1 MASEQRTI
9 GGEATPGNGQDE
21 PEAPAPGEADGAPP
35 AAPRA
40 PAPTP
45 AAAAA
50 PARAPAIPAQRA
62 GVAPPYAPT
71 PRIGIPTQ
79 AVPSSAPAPGR
90 APEEAGE
97 GRASDSSP
105 PPESGAPDDKKASR
119 ERKNRFEALLPGII
133 RRGLERSIEAGLNT
147 FEKSLETGRETT
159 GAVREALNEVKAPR
173 DVANAVGKALSEAK
187 LPRELAS
194 AVLGQLDDTKNDVLR
209 ILAREFREF
218 LDSTDVSGA
227 LKEALTS
234 LSFEVRTEIRF
245 IPNEAG
251 EGVKADVRARSRIK
265 RNNPPPPRER
275 RRRSVKKQE
284 EEEEESGED

>member
-9 GGEATPGNGQDE
+9 GGEGAPDSEKGDAAAQSAGE
-21 PEAPAPGEADGAPP
+21 AEAPKPV
-35 AAPRA
+35 
-40 PAPTP
+40 APTTST
-45 AAAAA
+45 AAAGGPGAA
-50 PARAPAIPAQRA
+50 AQR
-62 GVAPPYAPT
+62 GIAPPYAPT

-79 AVPSSAPAPGR
+79 AVPSTPPSPAGSAD
-90 APEEAGE
+90 EASE
-97 GRASDSSP
+97 GRTSDSSP
-105 PPESGAPDDKKASR
+105 PPEGGDDRKASR
-119 ERKNRFEALLPGII
+119 ERKNRFEALLPGVI
-133 RRGLERSIEAGLNT
+133 RRGIERSIEAGLNT

-159 GAVREALNEVKAPR
+159 GAVREVLNEVKAPR
-173 DVANAVGKALSEAK
+173 DVANAVGKAFSEAK

-194 AVLGQLDDTKNDVLR
+194 AVLGQLDETKNDVLR

-265 RNNPPPPRER
+265 RNPPPPRER
-275 RRRSVKKQE
+275 RRRTVKKKE
-284 EEEEESGED
+284 AEDEEESGED

>member
-1 MASEQRTI
+1 MGSEQRTTSS
-9 GGEATPGNGQDE
+9 EATSGTEPGDE
-21 PEAPAPGEADGAPP
+21 A
-35 AAPRA
+35 AAPETTDTRVA
-40 PAPTP
+40 E
-45 AAAAA
+45 AAAAHA
-50 PARAPAIPAQRA
+50 A
-62 GVAPPYAPT
+62 T
-71 PRIGIPTQ
+71 PRAGIPTGAAQ
-79 AVPSSAPAPGR
+79 A
-90 APEEAGE
+90 EGE
-97 GRASDSSP
+97 VSDSSP
-105 PPESGAPDDKKASR
+105 PRDSTPPDAPDDRKGSR

-159 GAVREALNEVKAPR
+159 GAVREVLNEVKAPR

-245 IPNEAG
+245 IPNDAG

-265 RNNPPPPRER
+265 RNAPPRER
-275 RRRSVKKQE
+275 RRRVRKREAE
-284 EEEEESGED
+284 EDDDEPAEET

>member
-1 MASEQRTI
+1 MGSEQRTI
-9 GGEATPGNGQDE
+9 SSEATTSGEPDE
-21 PEAPAPGEADGAPP
+21 ATAAPDGEVGGAEPAAARPAPGH
-35 AAPRA
+35 
-40 PAPTP
+40 APTP
-45 AAAAA
+45 GAG
-50 PARAPAIPAQRA
+50 IPA
-62 GVAPPYAPT
+62 
-71 PRIGIPTQ
+71 
-79 AVPSSAPAPGR
+79 VPASGAEGEVGGESGR
-90 APEEAGE
+90 
-97 GRASDSSP
+97 SDSSP
-105 PPESGAPDDKKASR
+105 PPDSSPPDDKKGTSR
-119 ERKNRFEALLPGII
+119 DRRNRFEALLPGII

-159 GAVREALNEVKAPR
+159 GAVREVLNEVKAPR

-265 RNNPPPPRER
+265 RNAPPPPRER
-275 RRRSVKKQE
+275 RRRGVKKRE
-284 EEEEESGED
+284 ADEDEDDESSES